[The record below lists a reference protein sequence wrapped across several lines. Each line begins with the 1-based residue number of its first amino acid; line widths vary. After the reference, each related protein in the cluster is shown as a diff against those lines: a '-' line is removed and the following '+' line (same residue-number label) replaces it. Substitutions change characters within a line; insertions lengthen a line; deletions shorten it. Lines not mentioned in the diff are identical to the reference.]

1 MRMTSSGHTR
11 VELDKS
17 LLSTEPEIKPL
28 AMQRNTYAMN
38 FSEEEES
45 SSYELYQEDNHNAV
59 NEATIFVGNLNG
71 CIMRADLANHF
82 QQFGKIVS
90 IVLPMNRPFYAFIQ
104 FSKVEEA
111 KAALNHGLRQNV
123 RACAYA
129 ASNQTISSY
138 EENNIYSKPFTTET
152 YNDFIHEVNLN
163 NVCKTNEVQTS
174 GWVSCDERNTANLRE
189 RKRMSNINMA
199 FEKLRCCVPQFPFE
213 KRLSKIDILWLAI
226 AYMGFLDA
234 LLTVETNVDEFIRN
248 LGLLHRAKRTSQPS
262 WLTSDFLAR
271 ISWVNW
277 EKLGLK
283 CPLLQEEH

>member
-1 MRMTSSGHTR
+1 M
-11 VELDKS
+11 E
-17 LLSTEPEIKPL
+17 
-28 AMQRNTYAMN
+28 N
-38 FSEEEES
+38 F
-45 SSYELYQEDNHNAV
+45 
-59 NEATIFVGNLNG
+59 ATF
-71 CIMRADLANHF
+71 A
-82 QQFGKIVS
+82 
-90 IVLPMNRPFYAFIQ
+90 RP
-104 FSKVEEA
+104 
-111 KAALNHGLRQNV
+111 
-123 RACAYA
+123 ACAYA

-138 EENNIYSKPFTTET
+138 EDNNICSQPFTTET

-163 NVCKTNEVQTS
+163 NTCKTNEVQIS
-174 GWVSCDERNTANLRE
+174 GWVNCDERNTANLRE

-234 LLTVETNVDEFIRN
+234 LLTIDTNVDEFIRN
-248 LGLLHRAKRTSQPS
+248 LGVLHHAKRTSQPS